1 MTDIYYLTIIYPDG
15 SVSGP
20 TRLLNVDNLSKAN
33 RVLKQKEKLYLNC
46 QVFINKT

>member
-20 TRLLNVDNLSKAN
+20 TPLFNVDNSLKAN
-33 RVLKQKEKLYLNC
+33 RVLKQKEKLYPNC
-46 QVFINKT
+46 QVFINKS